1 MYILRAQFLKN
12 FKIFPGEYSK
22 TRNVLHIKI
31 FKYWWIILRFEEEM
45 GQIKRLLDKFEEI
58 LETNHFQE

>member
-1 MYILRAQFLKN
+1 MYILHAQFLKN

-31 FKYWWIILRFEEEM
+31 FKYWIILRFEEEM